1 MTTQNTN
8 PEDRNIIEDLTVSEA
23 ETANVKGGG
32 AVEYLLVID
41 GIKGESDDT
50 RK

>member
-8 PEDRNIIEDLTVSEA
+8 PEDRNVIEDLTVSET
-23 ETANVKGGG
+23 ETAKVKGGG
-32 AVEYLLVID
+32 FVDHLLVID
-41 GIKGESDDT
+41 GVKGESDDT